1 VGLRNGIALFN
12 IMSSEII
19 KKHLEDLKGQKE
31 FDSDFIDLLVAS
43 NDSGEDGKDTA
54 AKILSTI
61 KKRYAE
67 SKENNS

>member
-1 VGLRNGIALFN
+1 
-12 IMSSEII
+12 MSSEII